1 MSIRSE
7 SIDELMR
14 LALQW
19 RQAGRSVAIATVV
32 QTWGSAPR
40 QSGSVLVCD
49 DRDQF
54 AGSVSGG
61 CVEVSVI
68 EAAREVLA
76 SGIPRLLEFG
86 VDDETAWSVG
96 LACGGRIRI
105 WVEALDERKQAIL
118 MQWLS
123 RHERKESA
131 VLAIRLTDG
140 EQRFVDLLHESGSIA
155 EESAIAVHTDRA
167 GTVTDAGTEWF
178 LLPLN
183 PPLRLVII
191 GAVHIAEALVS
202 ISLLAGYEIIVV
214 DPRGA
219 FARSARFE
227 SVTLLTHWPSTIWSQ
242 VAPDKRTA
250 IVALTHDPKIDDP
263 ALKLALASD
272 AFYVGALGS
281 RRTHEKR
288 IARLLEEGIG
298 AQALNRIHAP
308 IGLDIGA
315 RSPTE
320 IALSILAEMTSVLR
334 GRAP

>member
-1 MSIRSE
+1 MSIRAE

-19 RQAGRSVAIATVV
+19 RQAGRAVAIATVV

-40 QSGSVLVCD
+40 QSGSVLICD
-49 DRDQF
+49 DHGQF

-61 CVEVSVI
+61 CVEISVI

-86 VDDETAWSVG
+86 VADETAWAVG
-96 LACGGRIRI
+96 LACGGRIRV
-105 WVEALDERKQAIL
+105 WVEALDERKRSVL
-118 MQWLS
+118 TQWLS
-123 RHERKESA
+123 RHERKETA

-140 EQRFVDLLHESGSIA
+140 EQQFVDLLHDSGSIA
-155 EESAIAVHTDRA
+155 AESAIAARSDRA
-167 GTVTDAGTEWF
+167 VTITDAGSEWF

-202 ISLLAGYEIIVV
+202 IARLAGYEIIVV

-227 SVTLLTHWPSTIWSQ
+227 SVTLLSEWPATIWSQ
-242 VAPDKRTA
+242 VAADTRTA

-263 ALKLALASD
+263 ALRLALASE
-272 AFYVGALGS
+272 AFYIGALGS
-281 RRTHEKR
+281 KRTHEKR
-288 IARLLEEGIG
+288 IARLLDDGVG
-298 AQALNRIHAP
+298 AKLLNRIHAP

-315 RSPTE
+315 RSPME
-320 IALSILAEMTSVLR
+320 IAISILAEMTAVLR
-334 GRAP
+334 GRTA